1 MSKNRQKMDKSK
13 LWDRKFYLVTFHPLI
28 ILNIDNKIIIFNAN
42 VKSVIGVINN
52 QCLYPL

>member
-28 ILNIDNKIIIFNAN
+28 ILNTDNKILIFNAN